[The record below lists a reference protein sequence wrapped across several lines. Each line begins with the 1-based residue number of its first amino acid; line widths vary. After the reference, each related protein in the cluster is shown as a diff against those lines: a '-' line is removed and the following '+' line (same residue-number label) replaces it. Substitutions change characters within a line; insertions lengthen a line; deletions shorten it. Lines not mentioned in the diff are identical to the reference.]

1 MASNTR
7 QERTSFF
14 SLRVKLVLAIVAVLL
29 FSNGLNSTLNYL
41 NFDKRLTQTSD
52 STYQVVLDET
62 DSDIRQAMS
71 LGLPLSAISNIQSL
85 LDRRLSLVNGISRIQ
100 VVNNQ
105 GDVLY
110 SSGERTYTDERVISA
125 PISNTFNVLEG
136 ELQLYYQVDYLNQIK
151 ASLLSQ
157 QSVNAL
163 LWILVASCV
172 GYFGIYIGLDFLFKK
187 IKHTNLALSNSLSTD
202 KERISNAYL
211 QFFDN
216 HGKNQWH
223 KFRAK
228 FFPLLIIGLAIVLT
242 VVSNLGSSYQAL
254 HQFSSIYEDQLE
266 QKSAIIGDTLSS
278 MIQRLLEQG
287 VPLHR
292 LNGLEN
298 EFAHYLNQHSELLSI
313 ELAKDGQPLYQYP
326 TQDSDVITGSS
337 SVLPLDASQAVELT
351 LVTDT
356 NIIPQMIEE
365 SIMDMLT
372 VLIASGLVV
381 IEIILFV
388 CNFMIIKPWHQIKQS
403 LRDVYLGSYT
413 WVTKVTSNDELG
425 RILKSINEQVK
436 KNSSTTH
443 PKETKLQDYRFI
455 RLPLFMLVF
464 AEAASL
470 AFFPNFV
477 ASLASDQ
484 SWIPSNLLTS
494 LPISLF
500 MFCWALSLPFA
511 GYWSDKVGRR
521 KSLVTGGVI
530 TSLGLAATAVC
541 SNIEMLLVA
550 RAFTAVGYGIVFISA
565 QGYITDTTSTHNRTK
580 GMSTFLSAFFS
591 GSLCG
596 AAIGGILADKLGY
609 SVTFLLASVMAMFSV
624 VFVMT
629 FFAKG
634 SANAQST
641 PVKLNDFKV
650 LLSNKYFALIT
661 FCSAIP
667 AKIILTGFLYY
678 LCPVYLQYL
687 GESSAVSGRV
697 MMTYGLAIIVISPLS
712 AMLVDKWNSKINFIV
727 FGGFLSA
734 LALLNIMIL
743 PGTVG
748 LLLIVIM
755 IGIAHGISVSPQIP
769 LVMDLLSHEGLDK
782 GKTIGIFRLTERI
795 GNVAGPVLAGL
806 CLSVF
811 GFEATFILFGLTL
824 MVSSIILIC
833 FYNLFTKRDR
843 TRMEAVE

>member
-1 MASNTR
+1 M
-7 QERTSFF
+7 
-14 SLRVKLVLAIVAVLL
+14 
-29 FSNGLNSTLNYL
+29 
-41 NFDKRLTQTSD
+41 
-52 STYQVVLDET
+52 
-62 DSDIRQAMS
+62 QA
-71 LGLPLSAISNIQSL
+71 
-85 LDRRLSLVNGISRIQ
+85 
-100 VVNNQ
+100 
-105 GDVLY
+105 
-110 SSGERTYTDERVISA
+110 
-125 PISNTFNVLEG
+125 
-136 ELQLYYQVDYLNQIK
+136 
-151 ASLLSQ
+151 
-157 QSVNAL
+157 
-163 LWILVASCV
+163 C
-172 GYFGIYIGLDFLFKK
+172 
-187 IKHTNLALSNSLSTD
+187 
-202 KERISNAYL
+202 
-211 QFFDN
+211 
-216 HGKNQWH
+216 
-223 KFRAK
+223 
-228 FFPLLIIGLAIVLT
+228 
-242 VVSNLGSSYQAL
+242 
-254 HQFSSIYEDQLE
+254 
-266 QKSAIIGDTLSS
+266 
-278 MIQRLLEQG
+278 
-287 VPLHR
+287 
-292 LNGLEN
+292 
-298 EFAHYLNQHSELLSI
+298 
-313 ELAKDGQPLYQYP
+313 
-326 TQDSDVITGSS
+326 
-337 SVLPLDASQAVELT
+337 
-351 LVTDT
+351 
-356 NIIPQMIEE
+356 
-365 SIMDMLT
+365 
-372 VLIASGLVV
+372 
-381 IEIILFV
+381 
-388 CNFMIIKPWHQIKQS
+388 
-403 LRDVYLGSYT
+403 
-413 WVTKVTSNDELG
+413 ELG
-425 RILKSINEQVK
+425 PIL
-436 KNSSTTH
+436 
-443 PKETKLQDYRFI
+443 
-455 RLPLFMLVF
+455 LP
-464 AEAASL
+464 
-470 AFFPNFV
+470 
-477 ASLASDQ
+477 
-484 SWIPSNLLTS
+484 
-494 LPISLF
+494 PI
-500 MFCWALSLPFA
+500 
-511 GYWSDKVGRR
+511 
-521 KSLVTGGVI
+521 
-530 TSLGLAATAVC
+530 
-541 SNIEMLLVA
+541 
-550 RAFTAVGYGIVFISA
+550 AFTGDLRH
-565 QGYITDTTSTHNRTK
+565 TCTSTHNRTK